1 MTNGGNDQGL
11 FRAAFMQSGSPLAV
25 GDMVDGQPTYDF
37 VVSETGCSG
46 ANDTL
51 QCLRE
56 VPYATFK
63 AAIDNASGSSSQVGV
78 CTQRLLVGDVY
89 TDGAAQGSGSAVWGP
104 RTDGK
109 FLVEDPQKLL
119 QQGSVARVPFITG
132 VSSTIKVYSKQHWG
146 LTCSCS
152 GLR

>member
-1 MTNGGNDQGL
+1 MLPDVRCLPHNLVPRRT
-11 FRAAFMQSGSPLAV
+11 RATGVVQTGTEKCGQSLAARYTHPH
-25 GDMVDGQPTYDF
+25 G
-37 VVSETGCSG
+37 
-46 ANDTL
+46 
-51 QCLRE
+51 RR
-56 VPYATFK
+56 
-63 AAIDNASGSSSQVGV
+63 SQRHAPM
-78 CTQRLLVGDVY
+78 CE
-89 TDGAAQGSGSAVWGP
+89 GAAQGSGSAVWGP

-132 VSSTIKVYSKQHWG
+132 VSSTIKVYSKQYWG